1 MKILPA
7 IDLKGGKCVR
17 LSMGDYSQVKNY
29 DFNPLELAMNWAD
42 NGVKNLHI
50 VDLDGAKDGKLSN
63 FETIQKIRKQIP
75 NVYIQMGGGIRS
87 LGDVQKYLDIGLDKV
102 IIGTKAMS
110 DRTFL
115 DELDSVTKNK
125 VIIDMAVKDGKMA
138 IQGWNQS
145 SALDIDS
152 FINYIETQK
161 ICEVVLTDVSKDG
174 MLGGVNFDLI
184 NEVLSKT
191 EISII
196 ASGGVTTID
205 DIEKLILLTK
215 KGLSVV
221 DLKIKF
227 KLFSMSFSKDFISF
241 SIFCS

>member
-7 IDLKGGKCVR
+7 IDLKDGKCVR

-29 DFNPLELAMNWAD
+29 DFNPLELAMNWVD

-75 NVYIQMGGGIRS
+75 NLYIQMGGGIRS
-87 LGDVQKYLDIGLDKV
+87 LADVQKYLDIGLDKV

-152 FINYIETQK
+152 FINYIETQQ

-174 MLGGVNFDLI
+174 MLSGVNFDLI
-184 NEVLSKT
+184 NEVLLKT
-191 EISII
+191 EIPII

-205 DIEKLILLTK
+205 DIENLILLTK
-215 KGLSVV
+215 KGLSGVIIGKAIYESRIKIN
-221 DLKIKF
+221 DLIM
-227 KLFSMSFSKDFISF
+227 LESRL
-241 SIFCS
+241 

>member
-7 IDLKGGKCVR
+7 IDLKDGKCVR

-75 NVYIQMGGGIRS
+75 NLYIQMGGGIRS

-125 VIIDMAVKDGKMA
+125 VIIDMAVKDGNIA

-152 FINYIETQK
+152 FINYIETQQ

-174 MLGGVNFDLI
+174 MLSGVNFDLI
-184 NEVLSKT
+184 HEVLSKT
-191 EISII
+191 EIPII

-205 DIEKLILLTK
+205 DIENLILLTK
-215 KGLSVV
+215 KGLSGVIIGKAIYESRIKIN
-221 DLKIKF
+221 DLIM
-227 KLFSMSFSKDFISF
+227 LESRL
-241 SIFCS
+241 

>member
-7 IDLKGGKCVR
+7 IDLKDGKCVR

-110 DRTFL
+110 DPTFL

-125 VIIDMAVKDGKMA
+125 VIIDMAVKDGNMA

-174 MLGGVNFDLI
+174 MLSGVNFDLI

-191 EISII
+191 KIPTI

-215 KGLSVV
+215 KGLSGVIIGKAIYESRIKIN
-221 DLKIKF
+221 DLIM
-227 KLFSMSFSKDFISF
+227 LESRI
-241 SIFCS
+241 

>member
-7 IDLKGGKCVR
+7 IDLKDGKCVR
-17 LSMGDYSQVKNY
+17 LSMGDYSQVRNY

-75 NVYIQMGGGIRS
+75 NLYIQMGGGIRS

-191 EISII
+191 EIPII

-215 KGLSVV
+215 KGLSGVIIGKAIYESRIKIN
-221 DLKIKF
+221 DLIM
-227 KLFSMSFSKDFISF
+227 LESRL
-241 SIFCS
+241 

>member
-7 IDLKGGKCVR
+7 IDLKDGKCVR

-29 DFNPLELAMNWAD
+29 DFNPLELAMNWVD

-63 FETIQKIRKQIP
+63 FETIQKIREQIP
-75 NVYIQMGGGIRS
+75 NLYIQMGGGIRS

-110 DRTFL
+110 DPTFL
-115 DELDSVTKNK
+115 DEFDSFTKNK
-125 VIIDMAVKDGKMA
+125 IIIDMAVKDGNMA

-145 SALDIDS
+145 SELDVDS
-152 FINYIETQK
+152 FINYIETQQ

-174 MLGGVNFDLI
+174 MLTGVNFDLI
-184 NEVLSKT
+184 NEVLLKT
-191 EISII
+191 EIPII

-215 KGLSVV
+215 KGLSGVIIGKAIYESRIKIN
-221 DLKIKF
+221 DLIM
-227 KLFSMSFSKDFISF
+227 LESRL
-241 SIFCS
+241 

>member
-7 IDLKGGKCVR
+7 IDLKDGKCVR
-17 LSMGDYSQVKNY
+17 LSMGDYSQVRNY
-29 DFNPLELAMNWAD
+29 DFNPLELAMNWVD
-42 NGVKNLHI
+42 NGVKHLHI

-75 NVYIQMGGGIRS
+75 NLYIQMGGGIRS
-87 LGDVQKYLDIGLDKV
+87 LADVQKYLDIGLDKV

-152 FINYIETQK
+152 FINYIETQQ

-174 MLGGVNFDLI
+174 MLSGVNFDLI

-191 EISII
+191 EIPII

-215 KGLSVV
+215 KGLSGVIIGKAIYESRIKIN
-221 DLKIKF
+221 DLIM
-227 KLFSMSFSKDFISF
+227 LESRI
-241 SIFCS
+241 

>member
-7 IDLKGGKCVR
+7 IDLKDGKCVR

-29 DFNPLELAMNWAD
+29 DFNPLELAMNWVD

-75 NVYIQMGGGIRS
+75 NLYIQMGGGIRS
-87 LGDVQKYLDIGLDKV
+87 LADVQKYLDIGLDKV

-110 DRTFL
+110 DPTFL

-125 VIIDMAVKDGKMA
+125 VIIDMAVKDGNMA
-138 IQGWNQS
+138 IQGWNQC

-184 NEVLSKT
+184 HEVLSKT
-191 EISII
+191 EIPII

-205 DIEKLILLTK
+205 DIQNLILLTK
-215 KGLSVV
+215 KGLSGVIIGKAIYESRIKIN
-221 DLKIKF
+221 DLIM
-227 KLFSMSFSKDFISF
+227 LESRL
-241 SIFCS
+241 

>member
-7 IDLKGGKCVR
+7 IDLKDGKCVR
-17 LSMGDYSQVKNY
+17 LSMGDYNQMKNY
-29 DFNPLELAMNWAD
+29 DFNPLELAMNWVD

-75 NVYIQMGGGIRS
+75 NLYIQMGGGIRS

-152 FINYIETQK
+152 FINYIETQQ

-174 MLGGVNFDLI
+174 MLSGVNFDLI
-184 NEVLSKT
+184 NEVLLKT
-191 EISII
+191 EIPII

-215 KGLSVV
+215 KGLSGVIIGKAIYESRIKIN
-221 DLKIKF
+221 DLIM
-227 KLFSMSFSKDFISF
+227 LESRI
-241 SIFCS
+241 

>member
-7 IDLKGGKCVR
+7 IDLKDGKCVR
-17 LSMGDYSQVKNY
+17 LSMGDYSRVRNY
-29 DFNPLELAMNWAD
+29 DFNPLELAMSWVD

-75 NVYIQMGGGIRS
+75 NLYIQMGGGIRS
-87 LGDVQKYLDIGLDKV
+87 LGDVQKYLDIGIDKV

-115 DELDSVTKNK
+115 DDLDSVTKNK

-145 SALDIDS
+145 STLDIDS
-152 FINYIETQK
+152 FINYIETQQ

-174 MLGGVNFDLI
+174 MLSGVNFDLI

-191 EISII
+191 EIPII

-215 KGLSVV
+215 KGLSGVIIGKAIYESRIKIQ
-221 DLKIKF
+221 DLIM
-227 KLFSMSFSKDFISF
+227 LESRI
-241 SIFCS
+241 

>member
-7 IDLKGGKCVR
+7 IDLKDGKCVR
-17 LSMGDYSQVKNY
+17 LSMGDYSQVRNY
-29 DFNPLELAMNWAD
+29 DLNPLELAMNWAD

-75 NVYIQMGGGIRS
+75 NLYIQMGGGIRS

-174 MLGGVNFDLI
+174 MLSGVNFDLI
-184 NEVLSKT
+184 NKVLSKT
-191 EISII
+191 EIPII

-205 DIEKLILLTK
+205 DIENLILLTK
-215 KGLSVV
+215 KGLSGVIIGKAIYESRIKIN
-221 DLKIKF
+221 DLIM
-227 KLFSMSFSKDFISF
+227 LESRL
-241 SIFCS
+241 

>member
-7 IDLKGGKCVR
+7 IDLKDGKCVR
-17 LSMGDYSQVKNY
+17 LSMGDYSQMKNY
-29 DFNPLELAMNWAD
+29 DSNPLELAMNWVD
-42 NGVKNLHI
+42 SGVKNLHI

-75 NVYIQMGGGIRS
+75 NLYIQMGGGIRS

-110 DRTFL
+110 DPTFL
-115 DELDSVTKNK
+115 DEFDSFTKNK
-125 VIIDMAVKDGKMA
+125 IIIDMAVKDGNMA

-145 SALDIDS
+145 SELDVDS
-152 FINYIETQK
+152 FINYIETQQ

-174 MLGGVNFDLI
+174 MLTGVNFDLI
-184 NEVLSKT
+184 NEVLLKT
-191 EISII
+191 EIPII

-215 KGLSVV
+215 KGLSGVIIGKAIYESRI
-221 DLKIKF
+221 KINDIIM
-227 KLFSMSFSKDFISF
+227 LESRL
-241 SIFCS
+241 

>member
-7 IDLKGGKCVR
+7 IDLKDGKCVR
-17 LSMGDYSQVKNY
+17 LSMGDYSQIRNY

-191 EISII
+191 EIPII

-215 KGLSVV
+215 KGLSGVIIGKAIYESRIKIN
-221 DLKIKF
+221 DLIM
-227 KLFSMSFSKDFISF
+227 LESRL
-241 SIFCS
+241 

>member
-7 IDLKGGKCVR
+7 IDLKDGKCVR
-17 LSMGDYSQVKNY
+17 LSMGDYSQVRNY

-75 NVYIQMGGGIRS
+75 NLYIQMGGGIRS

-125 VIIDMAVKDGKMA
+125 VIIDMAVKEGKMA

-152 FINYIETQK
+152 FINYIAVSYTH
-161 ICEVVLTDVSKDG
+161 LT
-174 MLGGVNFDLI
+174 LP
-184 NEVLSKT
+184 
-191 EISII
+191 
-196 ASGGVTTID
+196 
-205 DIEKLILLTK
+205 TK
-215 KGLSVV
+215 SSV
-221 DLKIKF
+221 
-227 KLFSMSFSKDFISF
+227 
-241 SIFCS
+241 

>member
-7 IDLKGGKCVR
+7 IDLKDGKCVR
-17 LSMGDYSQVKNY
+17 LSMGDYSQVRNY
-29 DFNPLELAMNWAD
+29 DFNPLELAMDWAD

-50 VDLDGAKDGKLSN
+50 VDLDGARDGKLSN

-152 FINYIETQK
+152 FINYIETQQ

-174 MLGGVNFDLI
+174 MLSGVNFDLI

-191 EISII
+191 EIPII

-215 KGLSVV
+215 KGLSGVIIGKAIYESRIKIN
-221 DLKIKF
+221 DLIM
-227 KLFSMSFSKDFISF
+227 LESRI
-241 SIFCS
+241 

>member
-7 IDLKGGKCVR
+7 IDLKDGKCVR
-17 LSMGDYSQVKNY
+17 LSMGDYSQVRNY

-75 NVYIQMGGGIRS
+75 NLYIQMGGGTRS
-87 LGDVQKYLDIGLDKV
+87 LDDVQKYLDIGLDKV

-110 DRTFL
+110 DPTFL

-152 FINYIETQK
+152 FINYIETQQ

-174 MLGGVNFDLI
+174 MLSGVNFDLI

-191 EISII
+191 EIPII

-215 KGLSVV
+215 KGLSGVIIGKAIYESRIKIN
-221 DLKIKF
+221 DLIM
-227 KLFSMSFSKDFISF
+227 LESRL
-241 SIFCS
+241 

>member
-7 IDLKGGKCVR
+7 IDLKDGKCVR
-17 LSMGDYSQVKNY
+17 LSMGDYSQVRNY

-75 NVYIQMGGGIRS
+75 NLYIQMGGGIRS

-174 MLGGVNFDLI
+174 MLSGVNFDLI
-184 NEVLSKT
+184 NKVLSKT
-191 EISII
+191 EIPII

-215 KGLSVV
+215 KGLSGVIIGKAIYESRIKIN
-221 DLKIKF
+221 DLIM
-227 KLFSMSFSKDFISF
+227 LESRI
-241 SIFCS
+241 

>member
-7 IDLKGGKCVR
+7 IDLKDGKCVR

-191 EISII
+191 EIPII

-215 KGLSVV
+215 KGLSGVIIGKAIYEKHIKIH
-221 DLKIKF
+221 DLIM
-227 KLFSMSFSKDFISF
+227 LESRL
-241 SIFCS
+241 

>member
-7 IDLKGGKCVR
+7 IDLKDGKCVR

-75 NVYIQMGGGIRS
+75 NLYIQMGGGIRS

-152 FINYIETQK
+152 FINYIETQQ

-174 MLGGVNFDLI
+174 MLSGVNFDLI
-184 NEVLSKT
+184 HEVLSKT
-191 EISII
+191 EIPII

-205 DIEKLILLTK
+205 DIENLILLTK
-215 KGLSVV
+215 KGLSGVIIGKAIYESRIKIN
-221 DLKIKF
+221 DLIM
-227 KLFSMSFSKDFISF
+227 LESRL
-241 SIFCS
+241 

>member
-7 IDLKGGKCVR
+7 IDLKDGKCVR
-17 LSMGDYSQVKNY
+17 LSMGDYSQVRNY

-75 NVYIQMGGGIRS
+75 NLYIQMGGGIRS

-152 FINYIETQK
+152 FINYIETQQ

-174 MLGGVNFDLI
+174 MLSGVNFDLI

-191 EISII
+191 EIPII

-215 KGLSVV
+215 KGLSGVIIGKAIYESRIKIN
-221 DLKIKF
+221 DLIM
-227 KLFSMSFSKDFISF
+227 LESRL
-241 SIFCS
+241 

>member
-7 IDLKGGKCVR
+7 IDLKDGKCVR
-17 LSMGDYSQVKNY
+17 LSMGDYSQVRNY

-50 VDLDGAKDGKLSN
+50 VDLDGARDGKLSN

-75 NVYIQMGGGIRS
+75 NLYIQMGGGIRS

-145 SALDIDS
+145 STLDIDS
-152 FINYIETQK
+152 FINYIETQQ

-174 MLGGVNFDLI
+174 MLSGVNFDLI

-191 EISII
+191 EIPII

-215 KGLSVV
+215 KGLSGVIIGKAIYESRIKIN
-221 DLKIKF
+221 DLIM
-227 KLFSMSFSKDFISF
+227 LESRL
-241 SIFCS
+241 

>member
-7 IDLKGGKCVR
+7 IDLKDGKCVR
-17 LSMGDYSQVKNY
+17 LSMGDYSQVRNY

-75 NVYIQMGGGIRS
+75 NLYIQMGGGIRS

-174 MLGGVNFDLI
+174 MLSGVNFDLI

-191 EISII
+191 EIPII

-215 KGLSVV
+215 KGLSGVIIGKAIYESRIKIN
-221 DLKIKF
+221 DLIM
-227 KLFSMSFSKDFISF
+227 LESRI
-241 SIFCS
+241 

>member
-7 IDLKGGKCVR
+7 IELKDGKCVR
-17 LSMGDYSQVKNY
+17 LSMGDYSQVRNY

-75 NVYIQMGGGIRS
+75 NLYIQMGGGIRS

-152 FINYIETQK
+152 FINYIESQK

-174 MLGGVNFDLI
+174 MLGGVNFHLI

-191 EISII
+191 EIPII

-215 KGLSVV
+215 KGLSGVIIGKAIYESRIKIN
-221 DLKIKF
+221 DLIM
-227 KLFSMSFSKDFISF
+227 LESRI
-241 SIFCS
+241 